1 MPLLLNTDTTA
12 TTEQL
17 LFLQAL
23 ASQRRALRAR
33 KRREARRLKS
43 LQASPPAPT
52 CLAERNR
59 SARQA
64 IGDAYETRACALLEH
79 AGLHLLGRQLS
90 CPAGE
95 IDLVA
100 REQDT
105 LVFVEVRA
113 RSTLTHGGAAA
124 SVTHS
129 KQTRLIRAI
138 SWWLPRLARQH
149 FNGSTPACRIDVIAF
164 EAHTAR
170 WLRDAIRLKQAQ

>member
-1 MPLLLNTDTTA
+1 MSSLLITDTSATA
-12 TTEQL
+12 EQL
-17 LFLQAL
+17 LFLQAQD
-23 ASQRRALRAR
+23 AQRRALRAR
-33 KRREARRLKS
+33 KRREARRLKH
-43 LQASPPAPT
+43 LQAPQPAPT
-52 CLAERNR
+52 CLAGRNR
-59 SARQA
+59 SPRQA
-64 IGDAYETRACALLEH
+64 IGDGYETRACALLER
-79 AGLHLLGRQLS
+79 AGLRLLGRQLS

-129 KQTRLIRAI
+129 KQARLIRAI

-149 FNGSTPACRIDVIAF
+149 FNGSIPVCRIDVIAF
-164 EAHTAR
+164 EVHTTR